1 MWPGAV
7 SGIVTKA
14 LSNKES
20 VRPMAQWR
28 IQIRNANSIISMLD
42 KFMKEKY
49 CAFVTEEDK
58 INRIRTEKKLNS

>member
-1 MWPGAV
+1 
-7 SGIVTKA
+7 
-14 LSNKES
+14 
-20 VRPMAQWR
+20 MAQWR